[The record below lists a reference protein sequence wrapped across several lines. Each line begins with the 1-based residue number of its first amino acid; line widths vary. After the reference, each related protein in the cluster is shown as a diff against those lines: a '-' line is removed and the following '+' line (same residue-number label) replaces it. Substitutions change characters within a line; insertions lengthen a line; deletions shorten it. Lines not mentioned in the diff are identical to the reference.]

1 MNNDI
6 ASVWLS
12 VGIKKLDT
20 AQIEVFCVEINEW
33 LRLHNDDSQLQ
44 KKHKLT
50 VSIAVQ
56 WNKLYNS

>member
-56 WNKLYNS
+56 